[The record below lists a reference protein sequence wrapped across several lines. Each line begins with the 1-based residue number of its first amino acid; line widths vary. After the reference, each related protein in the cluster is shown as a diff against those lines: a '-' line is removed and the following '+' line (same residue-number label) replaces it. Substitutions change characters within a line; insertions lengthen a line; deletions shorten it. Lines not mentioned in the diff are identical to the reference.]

1 MYIYRCTSVSACV
14 SLSAPT
20 YWGQAEGFA
29 RLAFL
34 LDTGFGSTRVL
45 SDKGFCVQ
53 AWLGLSRP
61 NLAWFL
67 AFSAFNRSE
76 IWLGG
81 SAHTYIGIHTCGT
94 KTRRGREG
102 IIALETY
109 VDMHIHASMHARMH
123 ACWIIHTCMLTY
135 MHMSVYVC
143 IHTQMYVYTYTN
155 MQNDVYYVS
164 IC

>member
-1 MYIYRCTSVSACV
+1 MCLYMYVYMVYMHIYRCTSVSACV

-20 YWGQAEGFA
+20 YWGQAEVFA

-53 AWLGLSRP
+53 GFLLDGVSGVLMLNGLAWLGLSRP
-61 NLAWFL
+61 NLAC
-67 AFSAFNRSE
+67 SQ

-102 IIALETY
+102 IIALQTY
-109 VDMHIHASMHARMH
+109 VAVSQNLLVCNRAGAPLARQSM
-123 ACWIIHTCMLTY
+123 
-135 MHMSVYVC
+135 
-143 IHTQMYVYTYTN
+143 
-155 MQNDVYYVS
+155 
-164 IC
+164 